1 MGKHM
6 EFVHQQ
12 KDLESDKENDQAKG
26 QLMSEG
32 LFGVWNFPKNKR
44 NSLMNFCPRP

>member
-12 KDLESDKENDQAKG
+12 KDLESDKENNQVETDQQLKWKDNNVHKG
-26 QLMSEG
+26 EKQTGET
-32 LFGVWNFPKNKR
+32 KN
-44 NSLMNFCPRP
+44 